1 MNELQSILRT
11 HNSKLK
17 KDETGP
23 AKPSIEATFAEI
35 PDLFFDEILVKF
47 KLSRQE
53 VLVLMSLYRLVWCK
67 PNLYAKYGLSPMISY
82 VELSRTLDI
91 STEEVVTAIKTL
103 NSYQFINTIRAGQ
116 FFVHKYFTKE
126 HDEFYGQSYDEF

>member
-11 HNSKLK
+11 HHSKLK

-35 PDLFFDEILVKF
+35 PDLFFDEILVKN
-47 KLSRQE
+47 KLNRHE
-53 VLVLMSLYRLVWCK
+53 VLVLMYLYRLVWCK

-82 VELSRTLDI
+82 VELSRILEI
-91 STEEVVTAIKTL
+91 PTEDVVSAIKTL
-103 NSYQFINTIRAGQ
+103 NSYQFISTIRAGQ
-116 FFVHKYFTKE
+116 FFIHKYFTKE
-126 HDEFYGQSYDEF
+126 NDALYGQSYDEF